1 MTFQASRHER
11 NNYSVISKWN
21 YPVRFFRK
29 KNIHQPKNLTKQKN
43 FTSPTKKTLTKSP
56 IPHFEWIQNKTR
68 FPTFH
73 QPPSLASTIAEVM
86 VLVPRQGCWL
96 SKAKVQSNGKN
107 ARPRRRRA
115 MAHGTAFDFFWLDG
129 KKRKSLKISARM
141 LISIWDGKKS
151 LKKKRQVVEGCGFV
165 SMGELWK
172 GFFPLMMVVSI
183 WQRESEMLST
193 CFELKNESS
202 YISKKNNRNHVF
214 WFLLLRCGYFLLLEA
229 VPDVNATSSMKKL
242 VFCGDNALHVGKR
255 RRFSWSPRLTV
266 VPVGHASK
274 AFIHVWKIHA
284 ETNGWQLCVG
294 ELEVWPFLVG
304 YQTASKR
311 HVICGLCK

>member
-1 MTFQASRHER
+1 
-11 NNYSVISKWN
+11 
-21 YPVRFFRK
+21 
-29 KNIHQPKNLTKQKN
+29 
-43 FTSPTKKTLTKSP
+43 
-56 IPHFEWIQNKTR
+56 
-68 FPTFH
+68 
-73 QPPSLASTIAEVM
+73 
-86 VLVPRQGCWL
+86 
-96 SKAKVQSNGKN
+96 
-107 ARPRRRRA
+107 
-115 MAHGTAFDFFWLDG
+115 
-129 KKRKSLKISARM
+129 M
-141 LISIWDGKKS
+141 LISIWMEKSISFKKTAV
-151 LKKKRQVVEGCGFV
+151 QVVEVVGLF
-165 SMGELWK
+165 LWVNF
-172 GFFPLMMVVSI
+172 GRVFPPNDGGIYMATWVWNAKYLFWVEE
-183 WQRESEMLST
+183 WEQLY
-193 CFELKNESS
+193 F
-202 YISKKNNRNHVF
+202 KKNNRNHVF